1 MKSCSPEALRSPA
14 GWPAR
19 ARSGPPARLRQQGD
33 TKPDVRE
40 EPTSPAKG
48 DKRPARKPG
57 DKQGGAVSAEG
68 QREELRAHG
77 CSGRSVPEAGS
88 VVRSDRFCPVSYTG
102 VQGGGS
108 ANPEQRSER
117 SPADHDAC
125 PPTPLTEGK
134 WGPGRSPGLM
144 SSSPLLGQLCPPEAG
159 SWVPTGGLGGGH
171 GDTTQSQVAADRKQ
185 TEGQSTAPGRGRGPR
200 AAHVTQSSEAGG
212 SDELHELA
220 VAHVPQQ
227 ALQAALACERE
238 GAQSPPR
245 ARARPPGALALP
257 SA

>member
-1 MKSCSPEALRSPA
+1 MLERPHLGRAGTAPSERRQLVAPRRAQRQQARLTWMKSCSPEALRSPA

-88 VVRSDRFCPVSYTG
+88 VVRSDRFCPVPYTE

-159 SWVPTGGLGGGH
+159 SWVPTGGLGGWH
-171 GDTTQSQVAADRKQ
+171 G
-185 TEGQSTAPGRGRGPR
+185 
-200 AAHVTQSSEAGG
+200 
-212 SDELHELA
+212 
-220 VAHVPQQ
+220 
-227 ALQAALACERE
+227 
-238 GAQSPPR
+238 
-245 ARARPPGALALP
+245 AR
-257 SA
+257 